1 MAWVIF
7 KPLLLC
13 WVPGREPPKGDI
25 LIPYSSMVVPRHNKP
40 FGFQS
45 QMFWGLV
52 SLGQVPGVKGLMSI
66 APCSSGRS
74 PIFMRSFLI
83 VGCLARGGIWDCVSD
98 SPAHLSVTLLSFV
111 VEGLLS

>member
-45 QMFWGLV
+45 QMFWGLL
-52 SLGQVPGVKGLMSI
+52 SLVQVPGVKGLMSVSPLLLREKPHI
-66 APCSSGRS
+66 YEILLDCGLPCQG
-74 PIFMRSFLI
+74 
-83 VGCLARGGIWDCVSD
+83 WDLVLC
-98 SPAHLSVTLLSFV
+98 F
-111 VEGLLS
+111 